1 MDENPEIF
9 DDINKKYTGKVYDD
23 EKIKKLK
30 KWITKR
36 KRRSVDEDAIE
47 KYASKQ
53 LRSNSFRIPEDQF
66 QENQVLKLLKD
77 NFKENKEKK

>member
-1 MDENPEIF
+1 MEENPEIF
-9 DDINKKYTGKVYDD
+9 DDISKTYKGKIYDD

-36 KRRSVDEDAIE
+36 KRRSVDEKAFE
-47 KYASKQ
+47 MYKPNQ
-53 LRSNSFRIPEDQF
+53 LRSNSFRIPEDKF
-66 QENQVLKLLKD
+66 QENQVLKLLKE